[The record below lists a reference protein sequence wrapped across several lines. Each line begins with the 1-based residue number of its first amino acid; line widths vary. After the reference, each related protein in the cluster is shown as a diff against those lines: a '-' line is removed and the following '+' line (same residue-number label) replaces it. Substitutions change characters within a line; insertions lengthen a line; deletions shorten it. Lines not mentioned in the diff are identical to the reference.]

1 MTRGVLVNLPRC
13 IVVFNYSALANH
25 SLYFTKIMTNDSAER
40 ELTPPWSSRM
50 PGGWV
55 PLHSTGIEALIRV
68 TAYAMHCL
76 QNGRYILLALYIIL
90 QCAEDNHLVLSGR
103 GNSVARFFSLC
114 YHDIAIWL
122 SSCVRRVRCW
132 NALSIPFFRHPRC
145 SIRSLVILA
154 AAAAK
159 IPPFKPHGTRH
170 KERTECEFLPV
181 RMAEADSPS

>member
-1 MTRGVLVNLPRC
+1 MPQADLGMDSTTQHRHRSSDKGDRLCDALP
-13 IVVFNYSALANH
+13 
-25 SLYFTKIMTNDSAER
+25 AE
-40 ELTPPWSSRM
+40 WK
-50 PGGWV
+50 
-55 PLHSTGIEALIRV
+55 
-68 TAYAMHCL
+68 
-76 QNGRYILLALYIIL
+76 YILLALYIVL
-90 QCAEDNHLVLSGR
+90 QCAEDNHLVLSRR

-145 SIRSLVILA
+145 SIRFLVILAA